1 MGSVVTLLYSDEHR
15 CGNLVVRNFLFR
27 EFSTSIRA
35 KHKKA
40 TKEIYYIY
48 SIEHQVRITLQQSV
62 ASNNCGYG
70 TENT

>member
-1 MGSVVTLLYSDEHR
+1 MGTWLFETFFFV
-15 CGNLVVRNFLFR
+15 NFLQVYGQ
-27 EFSTSIRA
+27 

-62 ASNNCGYG
+62 ASNNGGNG